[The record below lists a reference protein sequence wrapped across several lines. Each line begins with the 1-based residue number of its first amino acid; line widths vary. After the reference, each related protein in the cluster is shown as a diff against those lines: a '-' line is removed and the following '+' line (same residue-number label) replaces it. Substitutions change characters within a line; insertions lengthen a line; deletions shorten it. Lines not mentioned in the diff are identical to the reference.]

1 MKILTYISSIDLR
14 GGGPSR
20 SVPML
25 VKGLAEL
32 GADVTL
38 MTQRTEKMNTHA
50 LDGTTAKLHVLDAF
64 NSEEIEAFICQE
76 KFDIVQL
83 QSMWNLR
90 YHKLAK
96 ICRKLNI
103 PI

>member
-1 MKILTYISSIDLR
+1 MKILTYISSIDLT

-38 MTQRTEKMNTHA
+38 MTQLSEKMNTHA
-50 LDGTTAKLHVLDAF
+50 LDGTTTKLHCLDAF
-64 NSEEIEAFICQE
+64 NNEDIEVFIRKE
-76 KFDIVQL
+76 NFDIMRL
-83 QSMWNLR
+83 QQ
-90 YHKLAK
+90 
-96 ICRKLNI
+96 CRQCGRRQWQREI
-103 PI
+103 Y

>member
-1 MKILTYISSIDLR
+1 MKILTYITSIDLT

-38 MTQRTEKMNTHA
+38 MTQRSEKMNTHA
-50 LDGTTAKLHVLDAF
+50 LDGITAQLHIIQAF
-64 NSEEIEAFICQE
+64 TN
-76 KFDIVQL
+76 
-83 QSMWNLR
+83 
-90 YHKLAK
+90 
-96 ICRKLNI
+96 
-103 PI
+103 

>member
-1 MKILTYISSIDLR
+1 MKILIYITSIDLS

-25 VKGLAEL
+25 VKGLAEI

-50 LDGTTAKLHVLDAF
+50 LDGTAAKLHIVDAF
-64 NSEEIEAFICQE
+64 NSEDIEAFIRKE
-76 KFDIVQL
+76 NFDIMRWQ
-83 QSMWNLR
+83 QCRQCGLR
-90 YHKLAK
+90 QWQREIY
-96 ICRKLNI
+96 
-103 PI
+103 